1 MRLVP
6 SLRSRAIE
14 RAPRSWAIEHVPR
27 TWALWAA
34 ARPSQVLLILAVY
47 ALGVGAAT
55 AGPPV
60 VTAVPPSAA
69 IGPTVITTG
78 SVTVGAVALVP
89 VATAIHYANEYV
101 DADTDALADRT
112 PFSGGS
118 GALSATG
125 LPASFLG
132 GATAL
137 ATLVALA
144 TLTGIVLREAL
155 PSASIALLS
164 VILVAGLTYSLPPL
178 ALIRRG
184 VGEIVN
190 AALGGILLPLY
201 GMSVLG
207 APTATGVLVV
217 LPFTLVVGCNLLA
230 THWADRRADA
240 AVGKQTLAVR
250 WSARGIRRT
259 YAILVV
265 VAAALT
271 AALWWAGAIPYAVAA
286 AHLVAVPFLGW
297 GWLTLARRES
307 PFPPVVAMILLAV
320 ASTAAWWWVGIAA

>member
-1 MRLVP
+1 MRLV
-6 SLRSRAIE
+6 STV
-14 RAPRSWAIEHVPR
+14 RSWAIEHAPR
-27 TWALWAA
+27 PWVLWAA
-34 ARPSQVLLILAVY
+34 ARPSQILLILVVY
-47 ALGVGAAT
+47 ALGIGAAT
-55 AGPPV
+55 TGPPIV
-60 VTAVPPSAA
+60 AAEPSPGETGVGVIAARPAV
-69 IGPTVITTG
+69 
-78 SVTVGAVALVP
+78 VGAVAVLP

-132 GATAL
+132 GATVL
-137 ATLVALA
+137 ATLVALT
-144 TLTGIVLREAL
+144 TLTGIALREAL
-155 PSASIALLS
+155 PPTSIGLLS
-164 VILVAGLTYSLPPL
+164 VILVAGLAYSLPPI

-184 VGEIVN
+184 VGEVVN

-207 APTATGVLVV
+207 APTITGVLVV
-217 LPFTLVVGCNLLA
+217 LPFTLVVCCNLLA

-240 AVGKQTLAVR
+240 TVGKRTLAVR
-250 WSARGIRRT
+250 WSARGIRRA

-265 VAAALT
+265 VASALT
-271 AALWWAGAIPYAVAA
+271 AALWRAGAIPDAVAA

-297 GWLTLARRES
+297 GWITLARRES
-307 PFPPVVAMILLAV
+307 PFPPVVAMVLLAV
-320 ASTAAWWWVGIAA
+320 ASTAAWWRVGIAA